1 VFDGKHLFH
10 VLRSEVRL
18 LPLSAP
24 KREATRLEKTQR
36 NTTPLKYKV
45 LLETVLPLKLI
56 FVWFSRIAKVAKFN
70 SWLAFV

>member
-18 LPLSAP
+18 LLLNGLV
-24 KREATRLEKTQR
+24 REGTRLGKTQR